1 MYERMLNKQEQ
12 PQYNEMCMHCK
23 ECGELFAGLNTWLM
37 ETFAT
42 QQEIT
47 FPYGNHYGWGIAH
60 RKRNKLMCNVFP
72 SCCGYRIHN
81 LHRYMSS
88 CSLMQRN
95 MLITDIPVATAAG
108 YTIVYVRKLIWKIF
122 SDCSFFAV
130 TKDTVVW
137 K

>member
-42 QQEIT
+42 HQDIT

-72 SCCGYRIHN
+72 EAGAFTV
-81 LHRYMSS
+81 
-88 CSLMQRN
+88 
-95 MLITDIPVATAAG
+95 MLRLSDTQFAS
-108 YTIVYVRKLIWKIF
+108 VYEQLQDRK
-122 SDCSFFAV
+122 S
-130 TKDTVVW
+130 VV
-137 K
+137 

>member
-42 QQEIT
+42 HQDIT
-47 FPYGNHYGWGIAH
+47 FPYGNNYGWGIAH

-72 SCCGYRIHN
+72 EAGAFTVMLRLSDTQFASVYEQLQPYAKEYVDNRYPCGNGGWIHYRVCEEAHMEDI
-81 LHRYMSS
+81 
-88 CSLMQRN
+88 QR
-95 MLITDIPVATAAG
+95 LLFLRCD
-108 YTIVYVRKLIWKIF
+108 
-122 SDCSFFAV
+122 
-130 TKDTVVW
+130 
-137 K
+137 

>member
-42 QQEIT
+42 HQDIT

-60 RKRNKLMCNVFP
+60 RTVMLRLSDTQFASVYEQLQPYAKEYVDNRYP
-72 SCCGYRIHN
+72 CGNGGWIHYRVCEEAHMEDI
-81 LHRYMSS
+81 
-88 CSLMQRN
+88 QR
-95 MLITDIPVATAAG
+95 LLFLRCD
-108 YTIVYVRKLIWKIF
+108 
-122 SDCSFFAV
+122 
-130 TKDTVVW
+130 
-137 K
+137 

>member
-42 QQEIT
+42 Q
-47 FPYGNHYGWGIAH
+47 
-60 RKRNKLMCNVFP
+60 RVLLP

-130 TKDTVVW
+130 TKDAVVW

>member
-42 QQEIT
+42 HQDIT

-60 RKRNKLMCNVFP
+60 RKRNKLMCNVSGSGCFY
-72 SCCGYRIHN
+72 CH
-81 LHRYMSS
+81 
-88 CSLMQRN
+88 
-95 MLITDIPVATAAG
+95 AAVIG
-108 YTIVYVRKLIWKIF
+108 YTICIGI
-122 SDCSFFAV
+122 
-130 TKDTVVW
+130 
-137 K
+137 